1 MSIAALILIANTV
14 IAVVIA
20 AFLVK
25 HRSRAAAA
33 PLLLTSGAVM
43 LWMLGYAAE
52 ITVASLSAKLL
63 WANVQFIGIA
73 ILPVAWLE
81 STRRMVGRRNMGLV
95 GIVLH
100 AVVPAITIVLAFTS
114 QLHVVFR
121 GTPTLYRS
129 IGMVLVDADYRW
141 FHNLLFVPYQYVI
154 YLSGLVVIVESLSE
168 AHRGFRRGYV
178 LLLIGMLLPLVG
190 SALYVL
196 SVPPFVNFNPTSLFL
211 MVTLSIYLFV
221 FRREHLLDLAPIGR
235 SQVFERLQEGVVV
248 LDMRGRIVDINPT
261 AVQLLPELR
270 ATDDRGVLGLPFREL
285 VAEHLPL
292 VLLAEGVQESEAAF
306 AVERENGPSYY
317 LVNPTMV
324 TDEAGSAR
332 GRALTIT
339 DVTHATLWVQSL
351 KSERTN
357 DGSWAEQRLNRRDF
371 LRRTAYEIQRS
382 AQFSRPLSMALVQL
396 RADPTEESKRSLQR
410 RLVEHCGRVFCL
422 SWLTPDEAAVLLPE
436 RDETWTRDVF
446 AKSLGELATLK
457 AVHGEVSHT
466 RLTPEE
472 FLHRF
477 RQVIRS

>member
-1 MSIAALILIANTV
+1 MSIAAIILIANTI
-14 IAVVIA
+14 IAVMVV

-25 HRSRAAAA
+25 HRSRAPAG
-33 PLLLTSGAVM
+33 PLLLTAGAVM
-43 LWMLGYAAE
+43 LWMLAYAAE
-52 ITVASLSAKLL
+52 ITVASLQTKLL

-81 STRRMVGRRNMGLV
+81 STRRMVGRRNMGTA

-100 AVVPAITIVLAFTS
+100 AVIPTITIILAFS
-114 QLHVVFR
+114 SELHTVFR
-121 GTPTLYRS
+121 GTPTLYQS
-129 IGMVLVDADYRW
+129 LGMVLVNADYGW
-141 FHNLLFVPYQYVI
+141 FHNVLFVPYQYVI
-154 YLSGLVVIVESLSE
+154 YLSGLVVIIESLSE

-196 SVPPFVNFNPTSLFL
+196 AIPPFVNFNPTSLFL

-221 FRREHLLDLAPIGR
+221 FRRDHLLDLAPIGR
-235 SQVFERLQEGVVV
+235 SQVFEKLQEGVVV
-248 LDMRGRIVDINPT
+248 LDMRGRIVDINAT
-261 AVQLLPELR
+261 AVQLLPELQ

-292 VLLAEGVQESEAAF
+292 VLLADGVQESEAAF

-317 LVNPTMV
+317 LVNPTMI

-339 DVTHATLWVQSL
+339 DITHATLWVQSL
-351 KSERTN
+351 KSERTS
-357 DGSWAEQRLNRRDF
+357 DGGWDEPRLNRRDF
-371 LRRTAYEIQRS
+371 LRRTAYEVQRS
-382 AQFSRPLSMALVQL
+382 AQFARPLSMALVHL
-396 RADPTEESKRSLQR
+396 LTDPTKESRRALQR
-410 RLVEHCGRVFCL
+410 ILVERCGRVFCL

-436 RDETWTRDVF
+436 RDEAWTRDVF
-446 AKSLGELATLK
+446 ASSLGELATLK
-457 AVHGEVSHT
+457 AVHGDVSHT
-466 RLTPEE
+466 SLTPEE

-477 RQVIRS
+477 RQVVRS